1 MKDFMDRVH
10 LVKID
15 EEVKNMKVAAGFVN
29 WTFSELINEVED
41 IIDGEKSIKHSLIQ
55 KKIEGNLEKDVQV
68 KNFMKK
74 FPNVQS
80 SFLEYPIPILIQS
93 GQNFNLNKFNVQSD

>member
-1 MKDFMDRVH
+1 MDKRKLEKVEMKDFMDRVH

-41 IIDGEKSIKHSLIQ
+41 IIDGEKSIKHSLI
-55 KKIEGNLEKDVQV
+55 
-68 KNFMKK
+68 
-74 FPNVQS
+74 
-80 SFLEYPIPILIQS
+80 
-93 GQNFNLNKFNVQSD
+93 